1 MAQFAAPPHL
11 ATTPVMI
18 LVGRD
23 ERGAWGVFGN
33 GDQMEGSFAERDEAL
48 RFARLLRAASPGSIL
63 MQLDAEVVSA
73 PARSAA

>member
-1 MAQFAAPPHL
+1 
-11 ATTPVMI
+11 MI

-48 RFARLLRAASPGSIL
+48 RFARLLRAASPGS
-63 MQLDAEVVSA
+63 SSCSST
-73 PARSAA
+73 PRW